1 MTIKVKNDIFTNA
14 VSKGGKMEKSK
25 IAKEIIQEFMEYK
38 KSLKK
43 LHKNVL
49 IDLTKGEIGILNYL
63 EYQKNDISS
72 IELEKC
78 LEISSAGISKTL
90 NNLEKKELI
99 MRKKSEEDKRK
110 ISISITI
117 KGKELIQKHY
127 ENINKYIENLVEKLG
142 KEDSL
147 ELIKLIKK

>member
-1 MTIKVKNDIFTNA
+1 
-14 VSKGGKMEKSK
+14 MEKSK

-127 ENINKYIENLVEKLG
+127 ENINK
-142 KEDSL
+142 
-147 ELIKLIKK
+147 

>member
-1 MTIKVKNDIFTNA
+1 
-14 VSKGGKMEKSK
+14 
-25 IAKEIIQEFMEYK
+25 
-38 KSLKK
+38 
-43 LHKNVL
+43 
-49 IDLTKGEIGILNYL
+49 
-63 EYQKNDISS
+63 
-72 IELEKC
+72 
-78 LEISSAGISKTL
+78 
-90 NNLEKKELI
+90 